1 MVWRVNPNIFHQ
13 MDTRCRSLLHF
24 WCHWQP
30 NDNICIYIYILFYP
44 EPWPGHYHSRNGRK
58 FSRQYL
64 YTSHFREFSGRRIVS
79 FSINYDV
86 TRVSWM
92 ERDESEAGII
102 CIFADTMSRKYK
114 IYLSGQSP
122 SLLCPQGTGDKVI
135 ISTEPGPG
143 PGRPPSLCPQH
154 QTRGN
159 IQLKMRSK
167 ILTTKICM
175 LTIIVSLLRLT

>member
-1 MVWRVNPNIFHQ
+1 MTIFVSIFIFYFILNPDPGIIIREMVVN
-13 MDTRCRSLLHF
+13 LV
-24 WCHWQP
+24 
-30 NDNICIYIYILFYP
+30 DNICTHHIFENLVDDVLFRFQSIMTWP
-44 EPWPGHYHSRNGRK
+44 EWACDG
-58 FSRQYL
+58 
-64 YTSHFREFSGRRIVS
+64 
-79 FSINYDV
+79 
-86 TRVSWM
+86 
-92 ERDESEAGII
+92 ERWDSEAGII

-159 IQLKMRSK
+159 SQHKMRSK
-167 ILTTKICM
+167 ILTTKIFII
-175 LTIIVSLLRLT
+175 TIIVSLLRLTYIHQPTSWIALNWHAEGQ

>member
-1 MVWRVNPNIFHQ
+1 MTIFVSIFIFYFILNPDPGIIIREMVVN
-13 MDTRCRSLLHF
+13 LV
-24 WCHWQP
+24 
-30 NDNICIYIYILFYP
+30 DNICTHQYI
-44 EPWPGHYHSRNGRK
+44 
-58 FSRQYL
+58 
-64 YTSHFREFSGRRIVS
+64 REFSGRRIVS

-167 ILTTKICM
+167 ILKTKICM

>member
-1 MVWRVNPNIFHQ
+1 MTIFVSIFIFYFILNPDPGIIIREMVVNLVDSICTHHIFENLVDDVLFRFQSIMTWPEWAGWRE
-13 MDTRCRSLLHF
+13 MRC
-24 WCHWQP
+24 
-30 NDNICIYIYILFYP
+30 
-44 EPWPGHYHSRNGRK
+44 
-58 FSRQYL
+58 
-64 YTSHFREFSGRRIVS
+64 
-79 FSINYDV
+79 
-86 TRVSWM
+86 
-92 ERDESEAGII
+92 EAGII

-122 SLLCPQGTGDKVI
+122 SRPCPQGTGDKVI
-135 ISTEPGPG
+135 ILTEPGPG

-167 ILTTKICM
+167 IFTTKICM